1 MTKYKI
7 CNCFFMMMSP
17 ENECLLLKGSSSGK
31 GQVLRKKTMSYGQE
45 NVEFLGGKRRNSKRS
60 YIGRSII
67 GIKKAATCDK

>member
-1 MTKYKI
+1 MSKYKI
-7 CNCFFMMMSP
+7 CNCFFMVVLP
-17 ENECLLLKGSSSGK
+17 ENGCLLSKELSSGK
-31 GQVLRKKTMSYGQE
+31 GQVLRQKTMSYGQE

>member
-1 MTKYKI
+1 MSKYKI
-7 CNCFFMMMSP
+7 CNCFFMVVQP
-17 ENECLLLKGSSSGK
+17 ENSCLFLKGLFSGK